1 MRIGIRSI
9 LALGVC
15 LLAFSPARA
24 ATMVAIGGHLDIGVA
39 YEPGGLHLHMHAED
53 PLDAFG
59 GGTIAPGEFDSDAF
73 YIGVPG
79 PSFPRP
85 AGAQW
90 AFLSAMAGDPIFY
103 LPENSDPAKPFLG
116 FATEEL
122 DPLDGWTS
130 MQWELVGATNSLGG
144 DSHVSIWSSDPF
156 GSPIL
161 RASTLDPA
169 ADTWAGTIGSHVHYN
184 VGFNR
189 EGLYQLVL
197 RATLTNDGSGSITA
211 GTYTE
216 EETFLFAVGDSSIA
230 AVPEPGTLVAVGSL
244 MATMGWRRRRAR
256 MG

>member
-1 MRIGIRSI
+1 MKRRRTGLIAIG
-9 LALGVC
+9 LAL
-15 LLAFSPARA
+15 L
-24 ATMVAIGGHLDIGVA
+24 
-39 YEPGGLHLHMHAED
+39 
-53 PLDAFG
+53 
-59 GGTIAPGEFDSDAF
+59 
-73 YIGVPG
+73 
-79 PSFPRP
+79 
-85 AGAQW
+85 AGAGCDV
-90 AFLSAMAGDPIFY
+90 SD
-103 LPENSDPAKPFLG
+103 LPQAPRTLTVAVPRDL
-116 FATEEL
+116 
-122 DPLDGWTS
+122 
-130 MQWELVGATNSLGG
+130 
-144 DSHVSIWSSDPF
+144 
-156 GSPIL
+156 
-161 RASTLDPA
+161 STLDPA